1 MMNESAPARG
11 PNRYDRLVR
20 RKPGGGPGSASPL
33 ENPARLQ
40 RQFDIIFSSNRDA
53 FQGARALDLMSGSG
67 FWSLA
72 ALDAG
77 ASHVVAVEPAI
88 GQIEFAKKAFSEYGV
103 AAQSYRFDNSDV
115 TAALRSF
122 EPGAFDVVLC
132 HGYFEQTDPRP
143 FFSQLTRL
151 RVKRVVLDTRIS
163 IGKGPI
169 VRLKQK
175 SPDEAKAKA
184 AARYSPVLSIPN
196 HELITFFCDYFK
208 FNCRLILG
216 KTVALSNWTGLSD
229 YEQDHRHAY
238 LLERAA
244 TD

>member
-1 MMNESAPARG
+1 MMNESAAAHSS
-11 PNRYDRLVR
+11 NRYDRLVR
-20 RKPGGGPGSASPL
+20 RRPGGPGSPPPL

-40 RQFDIIFSSNRDA
+40 RQFDIIFSGNRDA
-53 FQGARALDLMSGSG
+53 FQGARVLDLMSGSG

-72 ALDAG
+72 ALDSG

-88 GQIEFAKKAFSEYGV
+88 GQIEFAKKAFSEYRVDAG
-103 AAQSYRFDNSDV
+103 SYRFENSDV

-122 EPGAFDVVLC
+122 DPGAFDVVLC

-151 RVKRVVLDTRIS
+151 RIKRVILDTRIS

-175 SPDEAKAKA
+175 SADEVKAKT

-216 KTVALSNWTGLSD
+216 KTAALSNWTGLSD
-229 YEQDHRHAY
+229 YEQDHRHTY
-238 LLERAA
+238 LLEQAA